1 MKKLLGI
8 VVLGL
13 LLSGNGFGF
22 DGNIYYFE
30 CKPHPIKHA
39 GENLYKNQIASKLI
53 IDFKDGEIFWKSIKI
68 QFNRMIN
75 EENWHHST
83 LDKCDLIS
91 VAGNSIQC
99 FVEFNR
105 RDISKKSYGTAK
117 GIWIATFKNNLWALQ
132 MRSMIPVSGKISS
145 LAGTKMD

>member
-1 MKKLLGI
+1 MSLNKEHPGI
-8 VVLGL
+8 TSLYNFINAFNSVEKEKIISNLHFPHFVH
-13 LLSGNGFGF
+13 S
-22 DGNIYYFE
+22 DGNEPVVY
-30 CKPHPIKHA
+30 
-39 GENLYKNQIASKLI
+39 ENS
-53 IDFKDGEIFWKSIKI
+53 EIFWKSIKI

-75 EENWHHST
+75 EENWHYST
-83 LDKCDLIS
+83 LDKCEIIS
-91 VAGNSIQC
+91 VARNSIQC

-105 RDISKKSYGTAK
+105 RDISKKRYGTAK